1 MLDFYFNPRKP
12 QPINPKRLKKGET
25 NTNSTL
31 PFKTNI

>member
-1 MLDFYFNPRKP
+1 MLDFINHPKP